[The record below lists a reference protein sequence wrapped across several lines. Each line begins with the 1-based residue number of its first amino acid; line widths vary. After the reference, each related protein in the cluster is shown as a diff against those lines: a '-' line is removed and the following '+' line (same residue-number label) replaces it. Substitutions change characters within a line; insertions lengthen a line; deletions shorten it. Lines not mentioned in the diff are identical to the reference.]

1 MTQKFLIAM
10 VGASAL
16 VSGCATKGYVR
27 QNVTPVQEK
36 LNQVS
41 DQVNKVGTDLQ
52 KTQQDVSKNTQA
64 ISATDEKATAADRR
78 AGDAMNRANQANDQ
92 GQKDD
97 QEISQLR
104 GVIANLDD
112 YKVSNQATVLFK
124 FNSADLSKEDKAW
137 IRENVARTYDV
148 VERFE
153 NGITPEQ
160 IIDEQSHFLI
170 KPCQQGGS
178 HGVLAGEA
186 VAQRA
191 QRSLDEHVAA
201 VAGHLVR
208 CVNVGETC
216 EATAGGEVS
225 VGGVDDELHGRQL
238 GGRGVPMRASS
249 EAMTMSAHSAVS
261 LPPPRH
267 QPWTWAMTGFGERH
281 RAM

>member
-97 QEISQLR
+97 QEIAQLR

-124 FNSADLSKEDKAW
+124 FNSADLSKEDKEQLDQLASNTGSLKRYFVAVEGYTDTIGDANYNLQLSRRRADAVVVYLSAEKKVPFYQ
-137 IRENVARTYDV
+137 IRTIGLGENNLVDPGKTREARAKNRR
-148 VERFE
+148 VEVKIFSAD
-153 NGITPEQ
+153 N
-160 IIDEQSHFLI
+160 
-170 KPCQQGGS
+170 
-178 HGVLAGEA
+178 A
-186 VAQRA
+186 VA
-191 QRSLDEHVAA
+191 S
-201 VAGHLVR
+201 AG
-208 CVNVGETC
+208 
-216 EATAGGEVS
+216 TA
-225 VGGVDDELHGRQL
+225 R
-238 GGRGVPMRASS
+238 
-249 EAMTMSAHSAVS
+249 
-261 LPPPRH
+261 
-267 QPWTWAMTGFGERH
+267 
-281 RAM
+281 